1 MKTRYILLTSFC
13 LLAYATRAEDKTLA
27 RDYTL
32 VDLNNRLTTK
42 LLNVGTT
49 SITFSVEWPLDIEID
64 YGWLYLIGKLDIE
77 KRGWCELKVLDVDPA
92 QGNTT
97 FEILYN
103 DIPWYYSE
111 NFKPNFEKKAFF
123 AIRIPFSQNS
133 PWGPSG
139 GRYEEDDETDV
150 FEGWWLND
158 TPTATTTE
166 AQDAEQSGVQT
177 SPSATTPADRQAQQ
191 TSPHLGRLETTDDE
205 LGVEEPNETNR
216 LWLFAGIIFCLYAI
230 CHFLRKKSPKNQKM
244 KP

>member
-1 MKTRYILLTSFC
+1 MKTRYILLSSLC
-13 LLAYATRAEDKTLA
+13 LLACTIRAEDKPLA

-49 SITFSVEWPLDIEID
+49 SMTIYAEWPLDIEVPN
-64 YGWLYLIGKLDIE
+64 GWFYILGKLDVTE
-77 KRGWCELKVLDVDPA
+77 RGWHELACLDVDKD
-92 QGNTT
+92 QGKAT
-97 FEILYN
+97 FEILY
-103 DIPWYYSE
+103 DDMFRYPSALVE
-111 NFKPNFEKKAFF
+111 VFKGFEQKAFF
-123 AIRIPFSQNS
+123 AIRIPGR
-133 PWGPSG
+133 PHTPLGAASG
-139 GRYEEDDETDV
+139 IYEEDDETDV
-150 FEGWWLND
+150 FDL
-158 TPTATTTE
+158 PTATTTE
-166 AQDAEQSGVQT
+166 VQDAGQNEAQT

-191 TSPHLGRLETTDDE
+191 TSPHLGRLETTDEE